1 MELTQ
6 SRTAEQFASGGDL
19 VALYK
24 RHLSKGRAMF
34 GEVTGGLDEVMSA
47 GAWVFSS
54 DGRRLLDC
62 GGYGVFLHGHRHPT
76 VLAAVIRQLERHPL
90 ATRVLLDPVQATAAQ
105 TLADECP
112 GRLQHVHFVNSGA
125 EATEAALKLAR
136 INGRRRVISTRGAF
150 HGKTLGALSV
160 TANPVYRDPFAP
172 LLPGIDHV
180 PFGDAGALELAVTAA
195 GEPVSVIIEPVQ
207 GEAGVIIP
215 PVGYLTEV
223 QRICRAHDALLIVDE
238 VQTGLGRL
246 GTWWGVDAE
255 GIEPDIMLV
264 GKGLSG
270 GIIPVAALVATPEA
284 YRPFDRD
291 PFLHSSTFAG
301 SPVAAAAATAAVRVL
316 REEGLVER
324 AREIGD
330 RLRPAIEEIVTA
342 ALGDRVV
349 EVRGRGLLIAVEFD
363 DPAPVGELLLQLL
376 DAGVVVNSS
385 LNNNG
390 VLRFTPPA
398 VLTPS
403 DEDALLSALRVAVRA
418 AAGRLGPVRRS

>member
-1 MELTQ
+1 MEATT
-6 SRTAEQFASGGDL
+6 SRMTGGLASGADL
-19 VALYK
+19 VTAYR

-62 GGYGVFLHGHRHPT
+62 GGYGVFLHGHRHPV

-90 ATRVLLDPVQATAAQ
+90 ATRVLLEPVQALAAR
-105 TLADECP
+105 TLAEACP
-112 GRLQHVHFVNSGA
+112 GRLEHVHFVNSGA

-136 INGRRRVISTRGAF
+136 ISGRRRVVSTGGAF

-160 TANPVYRDPFAP
+160 TSNPVYRDPFAP
-172 LLPGIDHV
+172 LLPGIEHV
-180 PFGDAGALELAVTAA
+180 PFGDAAALEQAVTAA
-195 GEPVSVIIEPVQ
+195 GEPVCVIIEPVQ
-207 GEAGVIIP
+207 GEAGVVLP
-215 PVGYLTEV
+215 PAGYLAEV
-223 QRICRAHDALLIVDE
+223 QRICRASDAMLIVDE

-255 GIEPDIMLV
+255 RVEPDIMLV

-270 GIIPVAALVATPEA
+270 GIIPVAAVVATPEA

-301 SPVAAAAATAAVRVL
+301 SPVAAAAATAAVQVL
-316 REEGLVER
+316 RDEGLVER
-324 AREIGD
+324 AQDIGD
-330 RLRPAIEEIVTA
+330 RLRPAIQDIVTA
-342 ALGDRVV
+342 ALADRVI
-349 EVRGRGLLIAVEFD
+349 EVRGRGLLIGIEFD

-385 LNNNG
+385 LNNNT

-398 VLTPS
+398 VLTAG
-403 DEDALLSALRVAVRA
+403 DEDALLGALSVAVRA
-418 AAGRLGPVRRS
+418 TAARLGRRD